1 MRQTWEALAP
11 AWERHRAQMFEHTRP
26 VSERLVSEIDPRPG
40 HTVLDLA
47 AGTGETGFLVA
58 ERIGPTGRLYATDLA
73 ATMVDAAQRGAAA
86 RGLDNVECR
95 VVDAQQIELPDD
107 FVDAVVSRFGLMLM
121 PEPARA
127 VAEIRRVLRPG
138 GRCAY
143 AVWGPLDRNPWLGL
157 IVGALL
163 RHGHTPGGDPFA
175 AGGPF
180 SLASPEVNRE
190 LLEDAGFTD
199 IAVSEVSGA
208 MPFERIDDYWSL
220 QTAVGGPLPALVKS
234 MRPDEVRV
242 VRATLE
248 PAMEEFRT
256 SEGYALPLLALVVS
270 AA

>member
-1 MRQTWEALAP
+1 
-11 AWERHRAQMFEHTRP
+11 MFEHTRP
-26 VSERLVSEIDPRPG
+26 VSERLVAEIDPRPG
-40 HTVLDLA
+40 HKVLDLA

-58 ERIGPTGRLYATDLA
+58 ERIGPTGRLYATDVA
-73 ATMVDAAQRGAAA
+73 VAMVDAARRGAAA
-86 RGLDNVECR
+86 RGLDNVECS
-95 VVDAQQIELPDD
+95 VVDAQEIDLPDD
-107 FVDAVVSRFGLMLM
+107 SVDAVVSRFGLMLM
-121 PEPARA
+121 PRPERA

-163 RHGHTPGGDPFA
+163 RHGHTPGDPFA

-190 LLEDAGFTD
+190 LLEGAGFTE

-234 MRPDEVRV
+234 MHPAEVGL

-256 SEGYALPLLALVVS
+256 RHGYALPLLALVVS
-270 AA
+270 AT